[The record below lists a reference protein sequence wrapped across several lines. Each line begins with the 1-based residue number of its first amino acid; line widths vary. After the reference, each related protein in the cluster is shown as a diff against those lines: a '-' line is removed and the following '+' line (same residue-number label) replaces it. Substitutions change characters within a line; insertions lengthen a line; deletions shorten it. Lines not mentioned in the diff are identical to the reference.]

1 MPTITVYLNA
11 ELYEL
16 VKDSPSAVIQEALRE
31 YKEKREKSKKQ

>member
-16 VKDSPSAVIQEALRE
+16 VKDSPSAIIQEALKE
-31 YKEKREKSKKQ
+31 YKEKREAPAGE